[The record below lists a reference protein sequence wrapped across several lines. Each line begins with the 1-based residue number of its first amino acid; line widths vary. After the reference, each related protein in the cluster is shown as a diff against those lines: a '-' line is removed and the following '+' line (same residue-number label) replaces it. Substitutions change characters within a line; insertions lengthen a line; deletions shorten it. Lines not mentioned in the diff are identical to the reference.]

1 MRYVEVQVHI
11 HIITKGVVVAL
22 FVLDAPF
29 PEPVDGI
36 RVAHSHE
43 WPLGL
48 LELRVVLLDS
58 LGSNG
63 VLQSQV
69 NNPADDMLKVAQEVV
84 ECDKIQLSLDV
95 SVLGKL
101 LIVSIQWSK
110 LIGSR
115 VWRHLHGGV

>member
-1 MRYVEVQVHI
+1 M
-11 HIITKGVVVAL
+11 VVAL

-43 WPLGL
+43 WPLRL
-48 LELRVVLLDS
+48 LELRVVLLDGLS
-58 LGSNG
+58 SDG

-69 NNPADDMLKVAQEVV
+69 NNPADDMLKVAQEVI
-84 ECDKIQLSLDV
+84 ECDKVQLSLDV
-95 SVLGKL
+95 GVLGEL
-101 LIVSIQWSK
+101 LMISIRWIK
-110 LIGSR
+110 LIDSR